1 MKIEKKKSFVIL
13 LVFIITITFVFG
25 GTFLFSTENNQRPPD
40 SNRMEKGFAPTP
52 YSANEIKL
60 NCPQGRVI
68 VFQVETS
75 GKPLF
80 FQTMKFGTE
89 SQDGT
94 VVESTITDAAGNIVG
109 QKQFI
114 VSKWTELQAHA
125 SFPEDRTRIETQE
138 FTTPLGTFD
147 CWLYTISSETNAVK
161 SEKRFWFAKIL
172 PGPPICYEEKT
183 SDVVTYRLTML
194 KSTK

>member
-1 MKIEKKKSFVIL
+1 MKTEKKKRIIIL
-13 LVFIITITFVFG
+13 FAFIITLTIIFG
-25 GTFLFSTENNQRPPD
+25 GMVVFSTEKNQRPPD

-52 YSANEIKL
+52 FSADEIKI
-60 NCPQGRVI
+60 NCPQGRII

-89 SQDGT
+89 SKDGT
-94 VVESTITDAAGNIVG
+94 VVESTITDAAGQIVG
-109 QKQFI
+109 QKQYI
-114 VSKWTELQAHA
+114 ISKWTELQSHA
-125 SFPEDRTRIETQE
+125 SFPEERTRIESQE
-138 FTTPLGTFD
+138 FTTPAGTFD
-147 CWLYTISSETNAVK
+147 CWLYTVSSDTNEVK

-172 PGPPICYEEKT
+172 PGPPICYEEKNGDT
-183 SDVVTYRLTML
+183 VAYRLTML